1 VARQFLISGAF
12 ASIYLLWGSTYFAI
26 ALGLQSFPPF
36 LLMGLRSLCG
46 GVILVALSG
55 REIVQASPRTWLN
68 AGLCGLLF
76 FVGCHGTLA
85 FAQQSIASGVAA
97 IVLATIPFW
106 IVLIDFLFPA
116 ATKPSPVILLAL
128 IPGLLGVA
136 IVAWQNI
143 GKGGVSIVPVFWL
156 LGAALSWSVGTVW
169 SRRTANDASSTL
181 LSGMQLAIGG
191 MVLLAVSF
199 IAGEMPRFSP
209 QEVSA
214 TAFAAVIYLVVA
226 GSVIG
231 FAAYHW
237 LLDNVTTSLVS
248 TYTFVNPV
256 IAVLLGTIF
265 LGEPFSPLMAFGAC
279 LVVVSIIAMWLAE
292 YRASTV
298 RRKRSILHL
307 ALHSR

>member
-143 GKGGVSIVPVFWL
+143 GKGGVSIVRSSGCWEQPCPGRSERCGR
-156 LGAALSWSVGTVW
+156 GA
-169 SRRTANDASSTL
+169 RRT
-181 LSGMQLAIGG
+181 MHRRPC
-191 MVLLAVSF
+191 F
-199 IAGEMPRFSP
+199 
-209 QEVSA
+209 QECSLRSA
-214 TAFAAVIYLVVA
+214 A
-226 GSVIG
+226 
-231 FAAYHW
+231 W
-237 LLDNVTTSLVS
+237 CCW
-248 TYTFVNPV
+248 P
-256 IAVLLGTIF
+256 
-265 LGEPFSPLMAFGAC
+265 
-279 LVVVSIIAMWLAE
+279 
-292 YRASTV
+292 
-298 RRKRSILHL
+298 
-307 ALHSR
+307 